1 LDPPGTLAMAVR
13 PLSAR
18 VGLKSYGL
26 KLGDLAFRSSG
37 YLAQETDDEDRN
49 HLGRHYT
56 NRDLLLLENQLTAV
70 MRGLFK
76 TGGSFRGS
84 ESVKADRIGCERE
97 ELK

>member
-1 LDPPGTLAMAVR
+1 MAVR

-26 KLGDLAFRSSG
+26 KLGDWPLDSAG
-37 YLAQETDDEDRN
+37 TWHKETDDEDRN

-56 NRDLLLLENQLTAV
+56 NRDLFLLENQLTAL
-70 MRGLFK
+70 MRGLFT

-84 ESVKADRIGCERE
+84 ESVKADRIWCERE